1 MREDSADVVALG
13 AFNVEEEAVRRL
25 DEFLKFVHVFF
36 CDGVRIQ
43 KVHFHFGCECLANIF
58 NN

>member
-25 DEFLKFVHVFF
+25 DKFLKFVHVFF

-43 KVHFHFGCECLANIF
+43 KVHFHFDCDGLANIF